1 MRQNLELLVS
11 SLEQAGAH
19 RTVTLYA
26 SGTSPL
32 VNSFGLHLARLDV
45 RQNSAAYD
53 LALGQMMQAAG
64 INDGEKFWGLEAGKK
79 LAFLNAEL
87 QPSSPMTHATME
99 LPPEEVRA
107 TFSEL
112 VNHLDTRGAEG
123 LGCLV
128 VSMTRSVADLLV
140 VYVLGKGQAYQV
152 VAGQMRCALPVVP
165 LFETYEDLEAAPAII
180 DDFLAHPCTQASLK
194 EPDEPSSQVI
204 MLGYSDSNKD
214 TGIIASQWA
223 LQRSQKRLLEVGNK
237 HGISLTF
244 FHGRGGT
251 VGRGAGPTHRFLEAL
266 PKGSLVGG
274 LRITEQGEVIGQK
287 FNTATTA
294 SSNLETLLAGLTG
307 CPPSFHHQGRTGVN
321 RPPDGS
327 SGRVLEARLP

>member
-1 MRQNLELLVS
+1 MESFPCQNLELLVS

-26 SGTSPL
+26 RPVLRL

-64 INDGEKFWGLEAGKK
+64 INDGENFGDWKLEKK

-87 QPSSPMTHATME
+87 SHPRPMTHATME
-99 LPPEEVRA
+99 LPPEAEEVRA

-140 VYVLGKGQAYQV
+140 VYVLGKEVGLTKV

-180 DDFLAHPCTQASLK
+180 DDFLAHP
-194 EPDEPSSQVI
+194 
-204 MLGYSDSNKD
+204 
-214 TGIIASQWA
+214 A
-223 LQRSQKRLLEVGNK
+223 LRR
-237 HGISLTF
+237 
-244 FHGRGGT
+244 
-251 VGRGAGPTHRFLEAL
+251 A
-266 PKGSLVGG
+266 
-274 LRITEQGEVIGQK
+274 
-287 FNTATTA
+287 
-294 SSNLETLLAGLTG
+294 
-307 CPPSFHHQGRTGVN
+307 
-321 RPPDGS
+321 
-327 SGRVLEARLP
+327 